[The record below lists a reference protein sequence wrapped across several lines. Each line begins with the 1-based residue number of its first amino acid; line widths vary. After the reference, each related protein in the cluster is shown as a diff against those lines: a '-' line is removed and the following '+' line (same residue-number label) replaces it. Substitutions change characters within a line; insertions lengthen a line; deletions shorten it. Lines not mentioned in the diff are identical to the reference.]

1 MKDIAVY
8 RDYGKIDSKVII
20 DFAKSMDVIFPN
32 SYIELLS
39 QHNALTPLNSY
50 ASFVDIDG
58 GEGLCGVSFF
68 GFGYQKIEVYDEESL
83 ALFQNSLGPSAA
95 IERSQPDEY
104 ISKHIIAIGCT
115 GAGDYICFDYRK
127 DPTSS
132 EPEVVFMYHDLYIK
146 DEQENPKMAISKI
159 ANNFEEFIDMLHE

>member
-1 MKDIAVY
+1 MKEIAVY

-32 SYIELLS
+32 SYVELLS
-39 QHNALTPLNSY
+39 QYNALRPLNSDV
-50 ASFVDIDG
+50 SFVDIDG

-68 GFGYQKIEVYDEESL
+68 GYGYKKIEVYDAESL
-83 ALFQNSLGPSAA
+83 ALFQNSLGESNA
-95 IERSQPDEY
+95 IELSQPDEY

-127 DPTSS
+127 DATSS
-132 EPEVVFMYHDLYIK
+132 EPSVVFMYHDLYIK
-146 DEQENPKMAISKI
+146 DELENPKMAIVKI
-159 ANNFEEFIDMLHE
+159 ADSFEEFIDMLHE